1 MNSAALL
8 AVEGLSV
15 TYTTGK
21 RGLTALDCVDFSIA
35 PGETLALVGESG
47 SGKTT
52 VAMAIMGL
60 LDEDAFLAGRIEFQ
74 GLDLAKLRGE
84 SRRSL
89 RGSAISLVLQDPF
102 TSLNPSLPVG
112 TQVAEPLIYHRGVSK
127 KCALERSITVL
138 GEVGLRNAEIIARA
152 YPHQL
157 SGGMRQ
163 RVLIATALIN
173 DPLLLIL
180 DEPTTALDITV
191 EAQILELLA
200 EIKRRRALSM
210 LYITHNMRVVNR
222 IADRICVLYA
232 GRVLEVGP
240 KCAILRRPAH
250 PYTKGLLSSL
260 PRMASKRERKRLS
273 PIAGRFPDLTRPLR
287 GCIFEPRCP
296 FSEEIRCSEPQRLI
310 EIGANRFVRCW
321 KACSLIDEIWPVAP
335 ASKATAWP
343 RAPFASTP
351 LMALKHVVKIFPLGA
366 TLPRLVWQRWLGVPA
381 WPRLQ
386 WHSTRAVDGVT
397 AEISQGE
404 ILGLVGESGSGK
416 STLGRLALRLIEP
429 SRGRVVFKGEDVTE
443 YGTDK
448 LREFRKSAQI
458 VFQNPESS
466 LNPRRAVGEAIA
478 RAAWLATGISG
489 ARLKSQAE
497 ELLDKVGLPKHYY
510 DRYPHELSG
519 GEKQR
524 VGIARALAT
533 GPKFIVCDEPVSA
546 LDVSVQAT
554 VLNLLEDLRDG
565 FGLSYLFISHDLAVV
580 AYLAD
585 RIGVMYAGRICEIG
599 PTDSVLEPPYHPY
612 TEVLLSATAPRS
624 PVIGSSARRDLVG
637 DVPSVARISGCPYH
651 SRCPRKLGTL
661 CETVPPPSVE
671 AGFGHKITC
680 HIPPQ
685 TLRELPPIAS

>member
-15 TYTTGK
+15 AYTTGK
-21 RGLTALDCVDFSIA
+21 GGLTALDCVDLSIA

-60 LDEDAFLAGRIEFQ
+60 LDEDASLTGRIEFQ
-74 GLDLAKLRGE
+74 GLDLAKLGAE
-84 SRRSL
+84 KRRSL
-89 RGSAISLVLQDPF
+89 RGRAISLVLQDPF
-102 TSLNPSLPVG
+102 TSLNPSLPIG
-112 TQVAEPLIYHRGVSK
+112 IQVAEPLIYHRGVSK
-127 KCALERSITVL
+127 KYALERSITVL

-191 EAQILELLA
+191 EAQILALLA

-232 GRVLEVGP
+232 GRVLELGP
-240 KCAILRRPAH
+240 KRDILGRSAH

-260 PRMASKRERKRLS
+260 PRMTSKGERKRLS
-273 PIAGRFPDLTRPLR
+273 PIAGRFPDLTHPPR

-296 FSEEIRCSEPQRLI
+296 FSESKCRIEPQRLI
-310 EIGANRFVRCW
+310 EIGTNRFVRCW
-321 KACSLIDEIWPVAP
+321 KVANLIGESWPVAL
-335 ASKATAWP
+335 ASKATA
-343 RAPFASTP
+343 RRREPFASPP
-351 LMALKHVVKIFPLGA
+351 LMALTNVVKIFRFGA
-366 TLPRLVWQRWLGVPA
+366 TLPRLVWHRRLGVLA
-381 WPRLQ
+381 WPQLQ
-386 WHSTRAVDGVT
+386 WPSTRAVDGVT

-429 SRGRVVFKGEDVTE
+429 SCGRVVFKGEDVTE
-443 YGTDK
+443 HGANR

-489 ARLKSQAE
+489 ARLRAQAE
-497 ELLDKVGLPKHYY
+497 DLLDNVGLPKHYY

-554 VLNLLEDLRDG
+554 VLNLLEDLRDE

-612 TEVLLSATAPRS
+612 TEALLSATAPRS
-624 PVIGSSARRDLVG
+624 LALASSAPSDLVG
-637 DVPSVARISGCPYH
+637 ESPSVGRISGCPYH
-651 SRCPRKLGTL
+651 ARCPRKLGTL
-661 CETVPPPSVE
+661 CETVPPPSIE

-685 TLRELPPIAS
+685 TLRELPPLAN